1 MIPYSRLDVL
11 QALTGDGK
19 DLEYIEDE
27 IGLFLI
33 ESMKDVMSSER
44 IPDYL
49 RLILNVIKFNAAYLD
64 EEIVA
69 GIVV

>member
-1 MIPYSRLDVL
+1 VL
-11 QALTGDGK
+11 QALTVEGK

-27 IGLFLI
+27 IGVFLI

-44 IPDYL
+44 IPDFL
-49 RLILNVIKFNAAYLD
+49 RLVVNVVKFNAAYLD
-64 EEIVA
+64 EDIVA